1 MSFRR
6 TAGRLAGLAGVL
18 LGWRPQDFWNAT
30 PAELA
35 AIIEGHAP
43 PESDRADRALLE
55 RLKEKYPD
63 G

>member
-1 MSFRR
+1 MNFRR
-6 TAGRLAGLAGVL
+6 NAGRLAGLAGVL

-35 AIIEGHAP
+35 AIIDGHAP
-43 PESDRADRALLE
+43 SESECADRALLQ